1 MRFIES
7 QRAYARHGVALF
19 PMRLDGDGSKKPLI
33 RNYQR
38 IGSRASAMLTKR
50 FGDAAAFGF
59 VCGEHSRITVLD
71 IDDADERVLANTLEC
86 HGRTPLVVRTA
97 RRRFQAWY
105 RWNGERRQIR
115 PDPAR
120 PIDIL
125 GAGVVVAPDSSAP
138 HGQYQI
144 IEGRLDDVDRL
155 PTLAKVSADSNG
167 EPGAM
172 MAGSGR
178 NNRLFRQLGR
188 EAHYCDDFDSL
199 LDCART
205 LNEQFGAPLEEA
217 EVIRTAKSVWK
228 MTTEGRNRFGQHG
241 AWLSVSDVDQLVSD
255 PYLCTLLSWLKA
267 HNRSGRHFFVADGLK
282 DKFGW
287 PRRQF
292 KKTRR
297 RAIDGEWIVQASAP
311 RRGHAAAYSWGPA
324 AKRADQVAGK
334 KIGSV
339 YVEDSLP
346 KLVGHSVC
354 PNKGRRGRP

>member
-1 MRFIES
+1 MRFLES
-7 QRAYARHGVALF
+7 QAAYASHGVALF
-19 PMRLDGDGSKKPLI
+19 PMRLDKDGSKKPLV

-38 IGSRASAMLTKR
+38 IGARASETLTRR

-59 VCGEHSRITVLD
+59 VCGERSKITVLD
-71 IDDADERVLANTLEC
+71 IDDTDERVLVDGLER

-115 PDPAR
+115 PDPSR

-125 GAGVVVAPDSSAP
+125 GAGVVVAPDSTAP

-144 IEGRLDDVDRL
+144 IEGRLDDIGRL
-155 PTLAKVSADSNG
+155 PTLANVAKG

-172 MAGSGR
+172 VAGSGR
-178 NNRLFRQLGR
+178 NNWLFRKLGR

-199 LDCART
+199 LDCAQT
-205 LNEQFGAPLEEA
+205 LNGQLCVPLEDA
-217 EVIRTAKSVWK
+217 EVMRTAKSVWK
-228 MTTEGRNRFGQHG
+228 MTTEGRNRFGQYG
-241 AWLSVSDVDQLVSD
+241 AWLPVSDVDRLVSD
-255 PYLCTLLSWLKA
+255 PHLCALLSWLKA
-267 HNRSGRHFFVADGLK
+267 HNGPERHFFVADGLK

-292 KKTRR
+292 ATARR
-297 RAIDGEWIVQASAP
+297 RAINGGWIVQASEP
-311 RRGHAAAYSWGPA
+311 RRGHAAAYVWGPA
-324 AKRADQVAGK
+324 AKRAAQRAGK
-334 KIGSV
+334 KIGRV

-346 KLVGHSVC
+346 KLVGHSGC
-354 PNKGRRGRP
+354 SFQGQRGRS